1 MSRIPGED
9 APHPFRFD
17 IWHVLCCSKS
27 KRSTKARISW
37 YQKQEESELQKWW
50 FIKQQ
55 KLYDCW
61 AWMWNFVHLCR
72 CLGEEEQKRTTDI
85 PPSLLILFPAQPG
98 SLYSQSWWWLRK
110 MSPWSEKIDNYIQ
123 KSVFSR
129 YSSLESHGVERN
141 EFTNSSFFIFCA
153 SPLLSSQVSLP
164 VFLTIPPTSGA
175 GVNGLWKV
183 CGRPNAIIC
192 VSIAITTPIELRMRF
207 RASNSPLGVSLT
219 LSESIKPFGTW
230 Y

>member
-1 MSRIPGED
+1 M
-9 APHPFRFD
+9 AQ
-17 IWHVLCCSKS
+17 
-27 KRSTKARISW
+27 ISW

-72 CLGEEEQKRTTDI
+72 CLGKEKKKRTTDV
-85 PPSLLILFPAQPG
+85 PSWSGLLISLPAQLEN
-98 SLYSQSWWWLRK
+98 LYSQSWWWLRK
-110 MSPWSEKIDNYIQ
+110 TSPGSEKIDNYIQ
-123 KSVFSR
+123 KSIFSR
-129 YSSLESHGVERN
+129 YSTWSFESNGVEI

-153 SPLLSSQVSLP
+153 SPLRSSQVSLP

-175 GVNGLWKV
+175 GVIGLWRV
-183 CGRPNAIIC
+183 CGRPNAIMY